1 MKTSKVWAKRVAEWR
16 ASGLSS
22 LAFCEGRDFTAFE
35 GAVTIDIG
43 LARVMVGR
51 GADPT
56 TLALVLAALVN
67 GAAR

>member
-1 MKTSKVWAKRVAEWR
+1 
-16 ASGLSS
+16 
-22 LAFCEGRDFTAFE
+22 
-35 GAVTIDIG
+35 VTIDIG